1 MAFVAALH
9 VQLILF
15 ISWTTKWI
23 PATVIIPI
31 GIADYAM
38 LCVVSVI
45 WKFIEGPKTTEM

>member
-23 PATVIIPI
+23 PTTVIIPI
-31 GIADYAM
+31 DIANYAM
-38 LCVVSVI
+38 LWVVSVI
-45 WKFIEGPKTTEM
+45 WKFIEGPNAAEM